1 MLLKVMDN
9 DHEGLQNA
17 SCKNGAVAM
26 RRVFNAFLV
35 AALTCVASPLMAG
48 NPDPSPPAPTAT
60 VKVPN
65 DPNQVVCEYEP
76 AIDSRLKGHKV
87 CATRAEWASRR
98 QEEREVI
105 DKTQMQGAGVP
116 GK

>member
-1 MLLKVMDN
+1 MV
-9 DHEGLQNA
+9 
-17 SCKNGAVAM
+17 
-26 RRVFNAFLV
+26 RVFDAFLV
-35 AALTCVASPLMAG
+35 AALTGAASLLMAG
-48 NPDPSPPAPTAT
+48 NPDPSPPAPTPT
-60 VKVPN
+60 VKAPPK

-98 QEEREVI
+98 QEGREVI